1 MLGRTRRIHF
11 IGVGGSGMSG
21 IAELLANL
29 GYAVTGSDEK
39 RSPATDR
46 LASLGVKVDVGHA
59 AHHVGGADVVED
71 AVHDGLAQV
80 GLERAF
86 VLDVD
91 AIEPLERLQHRV
103 LYQIVGLGEISCPA
117 GQPAAGPASQR
128 RGVASE
134 ESVEGGPIALLCKG
148 DQLHRARRVGRRVP
162 RVSYEILTFTHGCYR
177 IDQAPPGWTSPN
189 AIEKTCFI
197 RHAIS
202 VRSCLGLRRRDDRRR
217 SNPETCSAPYLVLHD
232 RPTEGRMV

>member
-1 MLGRTRRIHF
+1 MKLISE
-11 IGVGGSGMSG
+11 IGPSFQP
-21 IAELLANL
+21 AELIAD
-29 GYAVTGSDEK
+29 AVQ
-39 RSPATDR
+39 DR
-46 LASLGVKVDVGHA
+46 LAEVSVQRA
-59 AHHVGGADVVED
+59 CASR
-71 AVHDGLAQV
+71 
-80 GLERAF
+80 LE
-86 VLDVD
+86 VLD
-91 AIEPLERLQHRV
+91 PLECLEERV
-103 LYQIVGLGEISCPA
+103 LDNIVGVGQIARPA
-117 GQPAAGPASQR
+117 RQPAAGPASQR